1 MAVHPIFA
9 LILSGN
15 LIEVAAL
22 IQSDPGAV
30 RARKSKDIETSSR
43 WPVKWKA
50 SFLEW
55 KECDSASRYI
65 IWDNFMS
72 RNITEY

>member
-1 MAVHPIFA
+1 MAIHPIFA

-30 RARKSKDIETSSR
+30 RTRKSD
-43 WPVKWKA
+43 
-50 SFLEW
+50 
-55 KECDSASRYI
+55 
-65 IWDNFMS
+65 WDNGTPLHYAS
-72 RNITEY
+72 YHNQHDITVTLLQQIGRAHV